1 MLSHEVDGEGPPL
14 LLIHGTMGSRRV
26 WAPVREALARE
37 RRLILIDLPGMGDSE
52 AIPGGPVPLDW
63 MDAIGEVLDA
73 VDAPRPAVVG
83 HSMGAW
89 TALELARAGRAAGVL
104 ALTPAGLWE
113 RSPRAAT
120 LNIRMGRAMARLT
133 PPALVRLGFAIGP
146 VRQLA
151 LRSSSADGGAVPAK
165 EAAALV
171 ADARRCTG
179 FREHFAAAR
188 SARFTGG
195 AEISVPVRV
204 AFGAVDRIATPAA
217 GQVESELPAHAVIER
232 WERCG
237 HMPMWDQP
245 RRVVDAALAV
255 PAGPGA
261 G

>member
-1 MLSHEVDGEGPPL
+1 MLSHEVDGQGPPL

-26 WAPVREALARE
+26 WDPVREALARE

-89 TALELARAGRAAGVL
+89 TALELARARRVAGVL

-113 RSPRAAT
+113 HSPRAAT
-120 LNIRMGRAMARLT
+120 VNIRTGRTMARLT
-133 PPALVRLGFAIGP
+133 PPALVRLGFGFGP
-146 VRQLA
+146 VRRIA
-151 LRSSSADGGAVPAK
+151 LRASSVDGGAVPA
-165 EAAALV
+165 ELAVALV

-179 FREHFAAAR
+179 FREHFPAVQAAR
-188 SARFTGG
+188 FSGG
-195 AEISVPVRV
+195 ADIDVPVRV
-204 AFGAVDRIATPAA
+204 AFGADDRITTPGA
-217 GQVESELPAHAVIER
+217 GQVETELPAHAVVEH

-245 RRVVDAALAV
+245 QRVVDAALAV
-255 PAGPGA
+255 PTE
-261 G
+261 